1 MGSSGSFRSYGF
13 PEIQPEGVDY
23 AICFRRERGEFVNY
37 PKEASGK
44 NITVTVHVGFCSY
57 QLSESNE
64 NSFMLSEAITD
75 TDKVISSPQ
84 T

>member
-1 MGSSGSFRSYGF
+1 MKSFESRLTIFLSYSFIQRARTRARSFQCLYT
-13 PEIQPEGVDY
+13 
-23 AICFRRERGEFVNY
+23 
-37 PKEASGK
+37 KEASGK